1 MNIILSDK
9 ILTENVFPTDVKIE
23 YIKHSSIDKY
33 NHNPHVIAIAG
44 SRAIAIKA
52 AEMDLAGLRLFQLTS
67 AGFDGVPCTKY
78 TEKNI
83 MLANA
88 GSVYNV
94 PIAETV
100 VFGMLSIAKKIH
112 NNPNNR
118 RFKIQRNYNTI
129 TELAGKQILVMGAGN
144 IGTAVANRL
153 LGFEVLIDG
162 YDPYCGEK
170 KEYIHMIKT
179 REELMEQLAK
189 YDYIVSTMPD
199 NKYTQGFIDSEL
211 FNKMK
216 QTAVMI
222 NVGRRTVFNE
232 DDFYHAL
239 KTKAIGGAVLDM
251 FEKIPNPISN
261 KFRRLSNVI
270 VLPGVAAI
278 SHEVDMRLREH
289 MTSNL
294 LALLNR
300 TEMKNV
306 INMKANV

>member
-129 TELAGKQILVMGAGN
+129 TEIAGKQALIMGAGN
-144 IGTAVANRL
+144 IGTAVAKRL
-153 LGFEVLIDG
+153 AGFEVLIDG

-170 KEYIHMIKT
+170 KEYNHMIKT
-179 REELMEQLAK
+179 RKELMEQLAK
-189 YDYIVSTMPD
+189 YDYIVSTLPD
-199 NKYTQGFIDSEL
+199 NKDTKEFINLDL
-211 FNKMK
+211 LDKMK
-216 QTAVMI
+216 KTAVMI
-222 NVGRRTVFNE
+222 NVGR
-232 DDFYHAL
+232 
-239 KTKAIGGAVLDM
+239 
-251 FEKIPNPISN
+251 
-261 KFRRLSNVI
+261 
-270 VLPGVAAI
+270 
-278 SHEVDMRLREH
+278 
-289 MTSNL
+289 
-294 LALLNR
+294 
-300 TEMKNV
+300 
-306 INMKANV
+306 